1 MTPRWRTPSRWTL
14 RARLVAVLVVLITG
28 VTLLIGAASLIALN
42 RQLTRQLDDQLTN
55 ATQRAQLPPPKHDD
69 DADGDDDDAAPDFF
83 NNLGTGEGTL
93 GVTVVDGV
101 VTSAGVVGP
110 QGSTLALTT
119 QQTATV
125 AALPTDVP
133 RTSIDLGGSLG
144 SYLVTSVRGKDD
156 ATTFVGLPMGPMQHT
171 VGELARAVLLVGIV
185 GALLAVLAGL
195 VVVRLALRPLRRVAA
210 TASRV
215 AELPL
220 DRGDV
225 ALHERVPDA
234 DTDPRT
240 EVGQVGAAL
249 NRMLG
254 HIAGALAVRTASEAR
269 MRRFVADAS
278 HELRTPLASIRGYA
292 ELTRRHGDELPA
304 EVTHAV
310 GRVESE
316 AVRMTGLVEDLL
328 LLARLDE
335 SADAAAIRRDE
346 VDLSAIVIDCVSD
359 AHLLGPTHHWQLD
372 IPDEPVTVTGDPA
385 RLRQVLT
392 NLLANARV
400 HTPSG
405 TTVRVRLAPRA
416 GQVELE
422 VSDDGPGIP
431 EPLQASVFDRFARA
445 DSSRSRAAGSTGLGL
460 AIVASVV
467 EAHGGSAQM
476 VSRPG
481 HTAFTVHLPEGP
493 PGGPAQSDD
502 ATAAARRS
510 AREPS
515 S

>member
-1 MTPRWRTPSRWTL
+1 MSTTATAVPPRWRTPSRWTL
-14 RARLVAVLVVLITG
+14 RARLVAVLVTLIAG
-28 VTLLIGAASLIALN
+28 VTLLIGAASVVALN
-42 RQLTRQLDDQLTN
+42 RQLTRQLDEQLAS
-55 ATQRAQLPPPKHDD
+55 ATQRAQLPPPRHDSDD
-69 DADGDDDDAAPDFF
+69 DGEAPEFF

-93 GVTVVDGV
+93 GVTVAGGR

-110 QGSTLALTT
+110 QGSTLTLTPR
-119 QQTATV
+119 QTSAVTT
-125 AALPTDVP
+125 APADGS

-144 SYLVTSVRGKDD
+144 TYLVTALPSKDG
-156 ATTFVGLPMGPMQHT
+156 AVTFVGLPRGPMQHT
-171 VGELARAVLLVGIV
+171 VTELARTVLLVGIMGV
-185 GALLAVLAGL
+185 LLAVLAGL
-195 VVVRLALRPLRRVAA
+195 VIVRLALRPLRRVAA

-225 ALHERVPDA
+225 ALHERVQDA

-240 EVGQVGAAL
+240 EVGQVGSAL

-292 ELTRRHGDELPA
+292 ELTRRHSAELPA
-304 EVTHAV
+304 EVTHAI

-359 AHLLGPTHHWQLD
+359 AHLLDPQHRWQLD
-372 IPDEPVTVTGDPA
+372 LPPEPVIVTGDAA

-400 HTPSG
+400 HTPAG
-405 TTVRVRLAPRA
+405 TTVGTRLVRDGDAV
-416 GQVELE
+416 QLE
-422 VSDDGPGIP
+422 VTDDGPGIP
-431 EPLQASVFDRFARA
+431 EQLQRSVFDRFARA
-445 DSSRSRAAGSTGLGL
+445 DSSRSRAVGSTGLGL
-460 AIVASVV
+460 AIVASVI
-467 EAHGGSAQM
+467 EAHDGRVEVS
-476 VSRPG
+476 SRPG
-481 HTAFTVHLPEGP
+481 RTSFTVSLPAL
-493 PGGPAQSDD
+493 AQ
-502 ATAAARRS
+502 TR
-510 AREPS
+510 
-515 S
+515 